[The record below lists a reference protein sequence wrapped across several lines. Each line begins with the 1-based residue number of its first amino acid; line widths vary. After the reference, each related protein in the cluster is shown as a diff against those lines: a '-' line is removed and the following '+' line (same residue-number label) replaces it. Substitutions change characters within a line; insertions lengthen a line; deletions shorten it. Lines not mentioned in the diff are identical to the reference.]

1 MKKNKSNKVFSSI
14 INNIQNNYKHLNSNS
29 SNNTININK
38 FDYKKEKY
46 HHSLPVSNKK
56 KSNKNYVKKSIY
68 EFFEKSNTNNNKD
81 YMDINK
87 TKNKSIISKKI
98 SANKYN
104 QNYNINFYKNNC
116 YNNNFVSLFQKEDD
130 TKNKNTTINK
140 VIENNNNKQEK
151 PKTSL
156 IMSVLNDNLL
166 GNMNFNFP
174 KNKNETNNNKNVK
187 KFK

>member
-1 MKKNKSNKVFSSI
+1 
-14 INNIQNNYKHLNSNS
+14 
-29 SNNTININK
+29 
-38 FDYKKEKY
+38 
-46 HHSLPVSNKK
+46 
-56 KSNKNYVKKSIY
+56 
-68 EFFEKSNTNNNKD
+68 
-81 YMDINK
+81 MDINK

-130 TKNKNTTINK
+130 TKNKNNTINNG
-140 VIENNNNKQEK
+140 IESINYNKKEK

-166 GNMNFNFP
+166 GNMNFNA
-174 KNKNETNNNKNVK
+174 KTKIETNNKKISK
-187 KFK
+187 KFN